1 MKDGGMKDAGM
12 RNAGEAME
20 KVLAGL
26 RDAAAPDGMERR
38 ILAGLEE
45 RAAVRSRSGWRQ
57 LLPVW
62 LVAPARPVAVGS
74 LVCGVALAGI
84 VVVVFAIPAIRRLGH
99 TPMQAPQQAGRN
111 SVPAGAAALTAAEAA
126 AESGRS
132 ALPRAGALSIGKRK
146 AERSAAGADVVLDSD
161 SAALEE
167 MHAASYPAPPMP
179 LTEQERLLLRLVHK
193 DDPVELAMLDPKLR
207 ALQDLEDK
215 AEFQRFF
222 GQSMK
227 QTTPEQTAT
236 EQAAPQPSTTEQ
248 VPPATSATEQATPVQ
263 PGTEQAVPEPPV
275 PDQSVPD
282 QSVPDQSVPDQAVP
296 DQAVPE
302 QAVPQQAVPQPA
314 TPETSGPDQSTT
326 PQAMPKPQQAMPKP
340 TRTGENE

>member
-1 MKDGGMKDAGM
+1 MKDGATRDAGT
-12 RNAGEAME
+12 NNSGEAIE

-45 RAAVRSRSGWRQ
+45 RAAARSRSVWRW

-62 LVAPARPVAVGS
+62 TPANPAAVRS
-74 LVCGVALAGI
+74 LVCGAALAG
-84 VVVVFAIPAIRRLGH
+84 VVVVALAIPAIRRLGH
-99 TPMQAPQQAGRN
+99 APVQGRQQAGRN
-111 SVPAGAAALTAAEAA
+111 SIPAGAAALRASGAV
-126 AESGRS
+126 AESARS
-132 ALPRAGALSIGKRK
+132 ALSRGGVRSIGKK
-146 AERSAAGADVVLDSD
+146 EAERSAVGAEVVVDGD

-248 VPPATSATEQATPVQ
+248 VPPATSATEPATPVQ
-263 PGTEQAVPEPPV
+263 PGMEQAVPEPTV
-275 PDQSVPD
+275 PDE
-282 QSVPDQSVPDQAVP
+282 AVP
-296 DQAVPE
+296 D
-302 QAVPQQAVPQPA
+302 QAVPQPA
-314 TPETSGPDQSTT
+314 TPQTSGPDKSTT
-326 PQAMPKPQQAMPKP
+326 QQAMPKP
-340 TRTGENE
+340 TRKGENE

>member
-1 MKDGGMKDAGM
+1 MKDAGKN
-12 RNAGEAME
+12 NAGTKNSGEAIE

-26 RDAAAPDGMERR
+26 RDTAAPDGMERR

-45 RAAVRSRSGWRQ
+45 RAAARSRSVWRQ

-62 LVAPARPVAVGS
+62 APANPVAVGS
-74 LVCGVALAGI
+74 LVCGVALAGVF
-84 VVVVFAIPAIRRLGH
+84 VVALAIPAIRRLGH
-99 TPMQAPQQAGRN
+99 APVQAPQQTGRN
-111 SVPAGAAALTAAEAA
+111 SVPAGAAALTVSEAA
-126 AESGRS
+126 SGSARS
-132 ALPRAGALSIGKRK
+132 ALSRGGARSIGKK
-146 AERSAAGADVVLDSD
+146 EAEMSAAGADVVLDSD

-207 ALQDLEDK
+207 ALQDQEDK

-227 QTTPEQTAT
+227 QPTPEQSATEQAVPQPSAT
-236 EQAAPQPSTTEQ
+236 EQAAP
-248 VPPATSATEQATPVQ
+248 ATSATEEAAPVQ
-263 PGTEQAVPEPPV
+263 PGTEQAVPDQPVPEPPV
-275 PDQSVPD
+275 PE
-282 QSVPDQSVPDQAVP
+282 QAAP

-302 QAVPQQAVPQPA
+302 QAAPEQPRPQPE
-314 TPETSGPDQSTT
+314 TPQPSAPQASGPDQSTT
-326 PQAMPKPQQAMPKP
+326 QQAMPKP